1 MVTEAESSPQG
12 PPLGD
17 SQSSSGTA
25 HFQPGKDLIATAAEL
40 SRMRVFP
47 KDLEDFCLKAML
59 KSGIRDEDARITA
72 DVLVTTDTFGVYT
85 HGTKQLRTL
94 MKNFRS
100 GRLDAQAVPEV
111 VAQGPS
117 WAIVDGHYAMPMTSS
132 YMAMNLAIQKAKS
145 TGVAYVGVKHSSHY
159 GAAGYYANMAA
170 KKDMIGLSMCNV
182 DPCMTV
188 PGARGKILGTNPIA
202 YAVPAGTERPVFLD
216 IATSTVAASKVFA
229 ARALGKQIPDNWL
242 VDDEGVPT
250 TDPNHYPEQG
260 ALLPMAGHKGYGL
273 ALLVE
278 ILTGA
283 LTGAAML
290 GQIQSWVLD
299 LPDPTNEGHAFMA
312 IDVGSMMPIQE
323 FKNRMDWLIQEIRQS
338 PRAKGSDRIYLPG
351 EMEWE
356 KRDQALKDGMQ
367 LPGDVIASLTG
378 LAEDVGL
385 DIRELFK

>member
-1 MVTEAESSPQG
+1 
-12 PPLGD
+12 
-17 SQSSSGTA
+17 
-25 HFQPGKDLIATAAEL
+25 
-40 SRMRVFP
+40 
-47 KDLEDFCLKAML
+47 
-59 KSGIRDEDARITA
+59 
-72 DVLVTTDTFGVYT
+72 
-85 HGTKQLRTL
+85 
-94 MKNFRS
+94 
-100 GRLDAQAVPEV
+100 
-111 VAQGPS
+111 
-117 WAIVDGHYAMPMTSS
+117 MPMTSS
-132 YMAMNLAIQKAKS
+132 YMAMDLAIQKAKS

-170 KKDMIGLSMCNV
+170 EKDMIGLSMCNV

-202 YAVPAGTERPVFLD
+202 YAVPAGTEHPVFLD

-250 TDPNHYPEQG
+250 TDPNYYPEQG
-260 ALLPMAGHKGYGL
+260 ALLPMSGHKGYGL

-323 FKNRMDWLIQEIRQS
+323 FKNRMDWLIQEVRQS
-338 PRAKGSDRIYLPG
+338 PRAMGSDRIYLPG

-385 DIRELFK
+385 DIRDLFKSLSEQP

>member
-1 MVTEAESSPQG
+1 MKATAKSPGNQQ
-12 PPLGD
+12 PD
-17 SQSSSGTA
+17 KAA
-25 HFQPGKDLIATAAEL
+25 HFQPGQELMATAAEL
-40 SRMRVFP
+40 SRVRVFP
-47 KDLEDFCLKAML
+47 KDLEDFCIRAML

-72 DVLVTTDTFGVYT
+72 DVLVATDTCGVHT

-94 MKNFRS
+94 LMNFRI
-100 GRLDAQAVPEV
+100 GRLDAKAVPEV

-132 YMAMNLAIQKAKS
+132 CMAMELAIEKAKA
-145 TGVAYVGVKHSSHY
+145 TGIAYVGVKHSSHF

-170 KKDMIGLSMCNV
+170 QKDMIGLSMCNV

-202 YAVPAGTERPVFLD
+202 YAVPAGEERPIFLD

-229 ARALGKQIPDNWL
+229 ARALGKEIPDNWL
-242 VDDEGVPT
+242 VDDEGIPT
-250 TDPNHYPEQG
+250 TDPSGYPEGG

-273 ALLVE
+273 ALWVE
-278 ILTGA
+278 ILAGA

-290 GQIQSWVLD
+290 SQVSSWVVD
-299 LPDPTNEGHAFMA
+299 LPDPTDEGHAFIA
-312 IDVGSMMPIQE
+312 IDVGSIMPIQE
-323 FKNRMDWLIQEIRQS
+323 FKGRIDWLIREIKGS
-338 PRAKGSDRIYLPG
+338 PKAKGSERIYLPG

-356 KRDQALKDGMQ
+356 RRDKALKEGMQ
-367 LPGDVIASLTG
+367 LPEDVIASLAG

-385 DIRELFK
+385 DLKRLWGGGDAG